1 MSAWN
6 EDKLSEAPAVALLRT
21 LGYTEVPADV
31 LEDERATLKQTI
43 LTTRLHAA
51 LHRLNP
57 WLDAE
62 SLAKVVKQITNVL
75 AISLTE
81 ANQSL
86 YNHLTYGLSVEQD
99 LGKGRKGQ
107 TVRFFDFENPAANE
121 FIVVRQ
127 FKIHGSKHHIY
138 PDIICF
144 VNGIPLAVIECK
156 SPTKGDKWRQEAI
169 LQLRRYQEADP
180 EFKGEGAPS
189 LFNAV
194 QLVIGTCGQ
203 AACYGTVG
211 TPARFFFDWQEP
223 YPHSLAQ
230 LERMLGHKP
239 TAQDILI
246 ASTLAP
252 ANLLDIVKNFITFE
266 AENGRTVKKL
276 CRYKQFIAVN
286 RAIERIKS
294 GADAQA
300 RGGVVWHT
308 QGSGKSLTMLWLAL
322 KLRRDPSLANPTL
335 IIVTDRTALDKQIS
349 DTFTACGFP
358 NPERATSIQTLRSL
372 LRHASGKTITT
383 TIQKFQDVAP
393 GVQTKDTRV
402 SKDPHPIL
410 SDEPNVIVMV
420 DEAHRSQYRGLAT
433 NMRQALPHACF
444 LGFTGTPIDKH
455 DKSTLTTFGPYIDT
469 YSIEQAVRDGATVPI
484 FYESRLPEVRILGQ
498 NLDKLFD
505 RTFADRSDEE
515 RAAIKKKYA
524 NEQTIAA
531 APKRI
536 ETICLDILE
545 HYQKAIAPN
554 GFKAQI
560 VAVSREAAAIYKDTL
575 DRLNGPESVLIMSS
589 LHNDTEALTKHHL
602 RKEVQE
608 SYIERF
614 KDKDDP
620 LAFLIVCDMLLTGF
634 DAPVEQVM
642 YLDTPL
648 REHNL
653 LQAIARTNRTAQ
665 GKTYG
670 LIVDYWGV
678 SEALQDALKIF
689 SAEDVDQA
697 LEPKQDEL
705 PRLQQRHQ
713 TAMRFFDPVK
723 DKRDLS
729 ACVAA
734 LEPEDVRAEFDLAFR
749 RFAQSLDMLYPDPA
763 ALAFVDD
770 AKWLGKIRAASQ
782 ATYREGKVDISD
794 CGGKVRKLIE
804 DAIVADGIQILV
816 KEVSLFSKDFDAKLG
831 ALKTDRAKASEME
844 HAIRHEIHV
853 KLEANPAFY
862 ASLRQ
867 RLEEIVQKRKD
878 KRITE
883 AQQLSLLQALIDD
896 AATGQSDSAEALG
909 LSEDGYAVFRIL
921 EQARPLVAASEGDQG
936 DQGDDD
942 GGGYEASP
950 NRDLA
955 SLIDDALA
963 PFTKLVDWQ
972 TKDDVQREMR
982 QRVKKLLRVAGM
994 KSTEVEDLAKQFVS
1008 LAKARRRT

>member
-1 MSAWN
+1 MTTSSKDWN
-6 EDKLSEAPAVALLRT
+6 ELHLSELPAVALLVQ
-21 LGYTEVPADV
+21 LGYKEVPADV
-31 LEDERATLKQTI
+31 LEEERASVKETI

-57 WLDAE
+57 WLSPE
-62 SLAKVVKQITNVL
+62 SSAKVVKQITNIP
-75 AISLTE
+75 AISLSE
-81 ANQSL
+81 ANQTL

-99 LGKGRKGQ
+99 LGRGRKGH

-121 FIVVRQ
+121 FLVVRQ
-127 FKIHGSKHHIY
+127 YKIHGSKHHIY
-138 PDIICF
+138 PDIVCF
-144 VNGIPLAVIECK
+144 VNGLPLVVIECK
-156 SPTKGDKWRQEAI
+156 SPTKGDKWRQESI
-169 LQLRRYQEADP
+169 TQLRRYQEADSD
-180 EFKGEGAPS
+180 FKGEGAPR
-189 LFNAV
+189 LFNTV

-211 TPARFFFDWQEP
+211 TPSRFFFEWKQ
-223 YPHSLAQ
+223 YPHSLDELQ
-230 LERMLGHKP
+230 TTLGRKP

-266 AENGRTVKKL
+266 IENGRTIKKL

-286 RAIERIKS
+286 RAIERIKA
-294 GADAQA
+294 GPTPDD

-322 KLRRDPSLANPTL
+322 KLRRDPALANPTL
-335 IIVTDRTALDKQIS
+335 VIVTDRRALDKQIS

-358 NPERATSIQTLRSL
+358 NPERATSIHELRKL
-372 LRHASGKTITT
+372 LHNATGKTITT

-393 GVQTKDTRV
+393 GIATKDTRV
-402 SKDPHPIL
+402 ARDAHPIL
-410 SDEPNVIVMV
+410 TDEPNVIVMV

-433 NMRQALPHACF
+433 NMRKAMPNACF
-444 LGFTGTPIDKH
+444 LGFTGTPIDKQ

-469 YSIEQAVRDGATVPI
+469 YSIQQAVEDGATVPI

-536 ETICLDILE
+536 EAICLDLME
-545 HYQKAIAPN
+545 HYQQAIAPN

-575 DRLNGPESVLIMSS
+575 DRLHAPESVLIMSS
-589 LHNDTEALTKHHL
+589 LHNDIEALTRHHM
-602 RKEVQE
+602 RKDDQE
-608 SYIERF
+608 RYIDRF

-653 LQAIARTNRTAQ
+653 LQAIARTNRTADN
-665 GKTYG
+665 KTYG
-670 LIVDYWGV
+670 LIVDYWGI

-689 SAEDVDQA
+689 AAQDVQQA

-713 TAMRFFDPVK
+713 AAMRFFDGLARK
-723 DKRDLS
+723 DDLS

-734 LEPEDVRAEFDLAFR
+734 LEPEDVRADFDAAFR
-749 RFAQSLDMLYPDPA
+749 RFGQSLDMLYPDPK
-763 ALAFVDD
+763 ALEFVDD
-770 AKWLGKIRAASQ
+770 AKWLGKIRAAAQ
-782 ATYREGKVDISD
+782 ATYRDGKIDISD

-804 DAIVADGIQILV
+804 DAIVADGIEILV
-816 KEVSLFSKDFDAKLG
+816 KQVSLFSKDFDAKLG

-844 HAIRHEIHV
+844 HAMRHEIHV
-853 KLEANPAFY
+853 KLAENPAFY
-862 ASLRQ
+862 ASLRE
-867 RLEEIVQKRKD
+867 RLEEIVRLRKE
-878 KRITE
+878 KRISE
-883 AQQLSLLQALIDD
+883 AEQLSLLQGLIDS
-896 AATGQSDSAEALG
+896 AATGQAHSAEGLG
-909 LSEDGYAVFRIL
+909 LSEDGYAVYRIL
-921 EQARPLVAASEGDQG
+921 EQAHPTMAAQD
-936 DQGDDD
+936 GDD
-942 GGGYEASP
+942 GST
-950 NRDLA
+950 RDLA
-955 SLIDDALA
+955 SLIDDAVA
-963 PFTKLVDWQ
+963 PFTKLIDWQ
-972 TKDDVQREMR
+972 AKDDVQREMR
-982 QRVKKLLRVAGM
+982 QRIKKLLRVAGI
-994 KSTEVEDLAKQFVS
+994 KGDEGEALAQQFVS